1 MAKITNP
8 IIPSDYPDVD
18 VIRVEDTYYMVST
31 TMHFMPGAVILRSY
45 DLGHWETISHIYT
58 ELTDA
63 PAYHLDDGKEAY
75 GQGMWAPCI
84 RWHKGTFYVVFSV
97 NDIHKT
103 LVYTSDKITGP
114 WEQKEIE
121 GFYYDCSLLF
131 DDDDRVYMVSG
142 NRQIWLTELKEDLSA
157 PKPGGLHRMIF
168 KDTDEIGLG
177 YEGSHIY
184 KINGKYYVFN
194 IHWPS
199 MRSESCFVSDSL
211 TGEFT
216 GKDVLADDM
225 GYLNQGVAQGGIVDT
240 PDGKWYAVLFQDRGA
255 VGRSP
260 VLVPMHWKNDF
271 PVFGINGKVPSE
283 LEVESTCPNHAYEPL
298 FDGFSDLSRESINTE
313 WNHIPKKSC
322 IRRDSEG
329 LHITTDRVVPEVT
342 HALNTLTR
350 RLQDPY
356 DTVRIEV
363 DASKLRIGDYAG
375 IVALQSCY
383 SWIAICRKEDGYAL
397 EVGCREAETE
407 SYIPMEP
414 AQKPAVIKA
423 SIPIRKPAITLRMD
437 VDFDHQT
444 DEVQFYYQDE
454 NGEFVARGYN
464 IMKGYYKM
472 PKATA
477 NAIDKDGWLHTGDLA
492 CRTPD
497 GYFRITGRLKDM
509 IIRGGENIYPKE
521 IEEFIYTHPK
531 VKDVQVIGVPDEQY
545 GEEIMACVILKDGE
559 TMTEAEMKEFIN
571 SHMAR
576 HKVPR
581 YIGFVDSF
589 PMNVA
594 GKILKYKMREDAVKK
609 LGLQKADKVVTA

>member
-1 MAKITNP
+1 M
-8 IIPSDYPDVD
+8 
-18 VIRVEDTYYMVST
+18 
-31 TMHFMPGAVILRSY
+31 
-45 DLGHWETISHIYT
+45 
-58 ELTDA
+58 
-63 PAYHLDDGKEAY
+63 
-75 GQGMWAPCI
+75 CI
-84 RWHKGTFYVVFSV
+84 RDS
-97 NDIHKT
+97 
-103 LVYTSDKITGP
+103 
-114 WEQKEIE
+114 
-121 GFYYDCSLLF
+121 
-131 DDDDRVYMVSG
+131 DDRVYMVSG

-255 VGRSP
+255 VGRLP
-260 VLVPMHWKNDF
+260 VLVPVHFENDF

-283 LEVESTCPNHAYEPL
+283 LEVESICPNHAYRPL

-350 RLQDPY
+350 RLRDPY

-407 SYIPMEP
+407 SYIPMKP

-423 SIPIRKPAITLRMD
+423 SIPIRKPVITLRMD

-454 NGEFVARGYN
+454 NGEFVPLGDK
-464 IMKGYYKM
+464 MKLYFKL
-472 PKATA
+472 
-477 NAIDKDGWLHTGDLA
+477 DHFTG
-492 CRTPD
+492 CRT
-497 GYFRITGRLKDM
+497 GLFVFSTKES
-509 IIRGGENIYPKE
+509 GGE
-521 IEEFIYTHPK
+521 
-531 VKDVQVIGVPDEQY
+531 
-545 GEEIMACVILKDGE
+545 A
-559 TMTEAEMKEFIN
+559 
-571 SHMAR
+571 
-576 HKVPR
+576 
-581 YIGFVDSF
+581 GFHS
-589 PMNVA
+589 
-594 GKILKYKMREDAVKK
+594 I
-609 LGLQKADKVVTA
+609 

>member
-63 PAYHLDDGKEAY
+63 PAYRLDDGKEAY

-211 TGEFT
+211 TGEFA

-260 VLVPMHWKNDF
+260 VLVPMHWENDF

-342 HALNTLTR
+342 HALNILTR

-407 SYIPMEP
+407 SYIPMES

-454 NGEFVARGYN
+454 NGEFVAFGDK
-464 IMKGYYKM
+464 MKLYFKL
-472 PKATA
+472 
-477 NAIDKDGWLHTGDLA
+477 DHFTG
-492 CRTPD
+492 CRAGLFVFST
-497 GYFRITGRLKDM
+497 KES
-509 IIRGGENIYPKE
+509 GGE
-521 IEEFIYTHPK
+521 
-531 VKDVQVIGVPDEQY
+531 
-545 GEEIMACVILKDGE
+545 A
-559 TMTEAEMKEFIN
+559 
-571 SHMAR
+571 
-576 HKVPR
+576 
-581 YIGFVDSF
+581 GFHS
-589 PMNVA
+589 
-594 GKILKYKMREDAVKK
+594 I
-609 LGLQKADKVVTA
+609 